1 MNETTGHPMYGHILP
16 RTAPTWCDY
25 PGRMTQASA
34 SKPLAPAATPSPD
47 DVLELLGLV
56 AHIESNAFL
65 RTAAAAIGA
74 AASDQRLELSRIS
87 GLALARQ
94 ERILDRMVELGLDT
108 ERAARVMFGF
118 DATFDDYN
126 ARTEPSDVWEAI
138 LKEYVG
144 HGVGDDFCR
153 VISGGL
159 DDRTHVVL
167 TEVLD
172 GGVTSDSAID
182 LLAAATS
189 ADAVLSSRLA
199 LWGRRLAGEA
209 LSVVQRLLHE
219 HPALARMVDAAY
231 DAEFAEIPGDE
242 VPERGSWLF
251 SRLTA
256 EHTRRMSRLGLAA

>member
-16 RTAPTWCDY
+16 RTVPTWCDY

-34 SKPLAPAATPSPD
+34 SKPLAPAAAPSPD

-65 RTAAAAIGA
+65 RTAAAAI
-74 AASDQRLELSRIS
+74 AASESGQRLELSRIS

-94 ERILDRMVELGLDT
+94 ERILERMVELGLDGG
-108 ERAARVMFGF
+108 RAAEVMFGF

-126 ARTEPSDVWEAI
+126 ARTEPSDVWESI

-159 DDRTHVVL
+159 DERTHVVL

-182 LLAAATS
+182 LLASATS
-189 ADAVLSSRLA
+189 TDAVLSSRLA

-219 HPALARMVDAAY
+219 HSALARLVERAY
-231 DAEFAEIPGDE
+231 DAEF
-242 VPERGSWLF
+242 PETTSDAAPDRGMWLF
-251 SRLTA
+251 SCLTA